1 MLCPPTPVSVTEI
14 VLPSSPQAYNA
25 KSKSFE
31 DPPNHARSPGNKGK
45 GKGKGRYKNAI
56 PASLFDLECH
66 VHTRLTAPGWA
77 VSPQGRERA
86 KPRPHQVSST
96 GSLKPP
102 SHCLSCGP
110 WTYSRAAGACPRA
123 STRQVRVPGPHPP
136 HTPLPALCSL
146 IHHGMR
152 PSPLLPTGVSETL
165 WAIEMWE
172 PAAQAFRLNNP
183 HTTVFT
189 EDCNKLLK
197 QVMLGTTVNG
207 TGQMLPQKGDVEL
220 LCGGPPCQGFS
231 GMNRF
236 NSRTYS
242 KFKNSLVATFLRC
255 CLWGGAGT
263 PSTCP
268 FSPLDPTAEPL
279 VSPVA
284 TVTTTGLATS
294 Y

>member
-1 MLCPPTPVSVTEI
+1 MLCPPSPVSVTEI

-45 GKGKGRYKNAI
+45 GKGKGRFEGAF
-56 PASLFDLECH
+56 PAPLSDSG
-66 VHTRLTAPGWA
+66 VTRTRTDRAWLGCLSPGKGKGKA
-77 VSPQGRERA
+77 QA
-86 KPRPHQVSST
+86 
-96 GSLKPP
+96 PP
-102 SHCLSCGP
+102 SDQHRESEASIPLPKLRTLDVFSGCGGLSEGFHQ
-110 WTYSRAAGACPRA
+110 AGACPRPT
-123 STRQVRVPGPHPP
+123 SSP
-136 HTPLPALCSL
+136 HTAACPVLIDPSWDAPLSPLP
-146 IHHGMR
+146 
-152 PSPLLPTGVSETL
+152 PTGVSETL

-183 HTTVFT
+183 DTTVFT

-197 QVMLGTTVNG
+197 QVMLGDTVNG
-207 TGQMLPQKGDVEL
+207 MGQVLPQKGDVEL

-263 PSTCP
+263 SSTCP
-268 FSPLDPTAEPL
+268 SSPLDPTSEPL
-279 VSPVA
+279 VSPLA
-284 TVTTTGLATS
+284 TATTTGLATS
-294 Y
+294 S